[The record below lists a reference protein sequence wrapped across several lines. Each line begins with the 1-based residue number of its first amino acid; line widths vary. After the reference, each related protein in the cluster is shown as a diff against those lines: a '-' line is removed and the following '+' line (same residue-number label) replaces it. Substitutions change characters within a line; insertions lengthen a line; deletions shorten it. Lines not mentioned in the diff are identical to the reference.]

1 MRTHHRLAYV
11 LLFQHRKEI
20 SMNASMA
27 VIRFISIVERKFFK
41 DVYTAV
47 MKVQHLMLH
56 EQLVGLINFNL
67 IKPYSYRLFFNF
79 FFF

>member
-1 MRTHHRLAYV
+1 
-11 LLFQHRKEI
+11 
-20 SMNASMA
+20 MNASM
-27 VIRFISIVERKFFK
+27 VVLRFISIVERKFFK

-56 EQLVGLINFNL
+56 EKLVGLINFNL
-67 IKPYSYRLFFNF
+67 IEPYSYRLFFNF

>member
-1 MRTHHRLAYV
+1 MG
-11 LLFQHRKEI
+11 
-20 SMNASMA
+20 A
-27 VIRFISIVERKFFK
+27 VVRFISIVERKFFK

-67 IKPYSYRLFFNF
+67 IEPYIIDYFLIFSFFEN
-79 FFF
+79 